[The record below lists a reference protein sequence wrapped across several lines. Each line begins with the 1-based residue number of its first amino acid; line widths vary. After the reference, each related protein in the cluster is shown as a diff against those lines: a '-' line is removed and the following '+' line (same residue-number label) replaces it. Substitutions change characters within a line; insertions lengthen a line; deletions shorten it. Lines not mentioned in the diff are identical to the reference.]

1 MKKRTLGI
9 LLALLLCLGLLTAG
23 AAASSGGSGSAGGG
37 EHTHY
42 LCGGDSCTKVGH
54 TEGTKVT
61 FEPWTKS
68 GLPDKAGNWYLT
80 KDVTITSG
88 WTPKTGTVLCLN
100 GYTITRTS
108 PSDSDEAA
116 IHVTGEFTLTD
127 CQDKGKL
134 TAGQAFRGAQSGVWV
149 RAGGTFNLYGGDI
162 TGISTGGTAGA
173 GVRMG
178 ESSNITSAFN
188 MDGGSITNNKVGAI
202 DGGGVEVGDYDT
214 FNMYG
219 GVISGNTAMR
229 DGGGVRVIGIFN
241 MYGGEISGNS
251 AREDGGGVGMFSGG
265 RFTMTGGIITGNNAS
280 RNGGGVDAVDVT
292 VSGTAKIVGN
302 VVGGTKN
309 EATGLYEGGTS
320 SDLYVSATVSEGKA
334 LAIGTLSKGA
344 SIGIMPEINL
354 SIKRNILAT
363 CTSDKLRYFF
373 LNVDGYAL
381 EIESGNLVV
390 NVKEYHYHPVCG
402 AGCTH
407 TDPADNHSSDSVE
420 WKKIDNNQLSN
431 ITGPGHYYLTG
442 DAVVNTTGGLWS
454 VPAGSGGVVLCLNG
468 HKLTLTGSNV
478 IQVITGRSFTLCDC
492 KGTGQI
498 INEGTNNIVYV
509 AAGNPQTN
517 TFTMYGG
524 KLIGNSKQK
533 SASTVLVEAKA
544 VFDLYGGAITGNT
557 CTNQGGGVYNAG
569 GTFNMYG
576 GAITGN
582 TAGTGGGVYNNG
594 TFNMYGGTI
603 TGNTASGSGNTGG
616 GVYNGGTTMRVS
628 GKVNITGNTGGNV
641 YLANG
646 KTITI
651 GTGGLDKSAKI
662 GVTAQG
668 LNATDRTYVI
678 VATGANNGYYDNIFN
693 DYSSS
698 SDRWKSTRL
707 GNDVYLSFGDLHTHD
722 GELCE
727 PISSENELNAVV
739 SGKYYYLKNDV
750 TIQQIWTLSGKNI
763 HLCLNGYSL
772 ISQKPSGE
780 TIKLTNS
787 ASLTIYDCNKSKKGE
802 GWIKPYDERYIGRG
816 VTVTNGC
823 TFTLEGGTIIGNNAS
838 GSSVDADRGGGVY
851 VAAGGKFIMNG
862 GTIEKNTA
870 FNGCGVFVYGTFE
883 MNGGEIAGNYG
894 SGVYVD
900 TYTDTPGTMTVSG
913 EVRIT
918 GNKAADDSEETN
930 VYLKRGSTIAIGTAG
945 LDNDARIGV
954 SAGGSTPRTIVT
966 GATDGGA
973 PYTTIFTSDSE
984 GDKLNGFYVIYRS
997 GTDLVL
1003 GRHTHAWKFTANGAT
1018 VTAECT
1024 EEGTPCSLDN
1034 NGGSITIVKP
1044 EHAKYGDGLA
1054 ANATLTGSFNDAV
1067 GATVGSISYYKD
1079 SEYLSAAPTN
1089 AGEYTAKLTV
1099 GGQTIQVE
1107 YEIKQ
1112 ATLTESDFSFA
1123 LTTSD
1128 LTYDGNAK
1136 TGTVTGPTGVSFTW
1150 KYYDENGNK
1159 VEPINAGDYTVKVS
1173 VSGNANYE
1181 NAALTSDNWKFT
1193 IGKRMVEI
1201 LWKYLNNRVFGDGKT
1216 VTAEVLN
1223 KCEDDDVSIIVTGGD
1238 ATAVG
1243 PHTATAVRL
1252 EGAHA
1257 DNYKLPSHLTQDYTI
1272 NKAPTEVVGEPKAVP
1287 SLTYTGQAQALITTD
1302 GVSAKD
1308 GHGTVVYSL
1317 DGTNYDAAI
1326 PTGTDAKTYTVY
1338 YKVQGDANYSDS
1350 AVNSVTVTI
1359 GWATITVT
1367 PTAEQSKVY
1376 GQNDPALTY
1385 SYTGAEANETPAF
1398 DGALTR
1404 AAGDNVDT
1412 YVISQG
1418 NLALKDNGSFKANN
1432 YKLVVATGVTFKIT
1446 RKALTV
1452 SGASVADK
1460 TYDGNVDATVT
1471 GVTFDGLVNGESVE
1485 YAVVS
1490 AAFPDKDADTN
1501 NVNVTI
1507 TVSLKGD
1514 VAKNYMLTNGT
1525 DYVAAGAA
1533 KIDRKALTVSGVTV
1547 ADKTYDGSANA
1558 TVNSSTMAGAVDG
1571 EAVDYTV
1578 TGVFADK
1585 NAAAGKTVNLTYEL
1599 TDAAKVNYYIDTAN
1613 SQKTTT
1619 ATIGQKKLVASGV
1632 KIADKTYDGTTEATV
1647 TNGGKLYGAVYS
1659 QDGVVTGDTVILKV
1673 TGEFADKDA
1682 GKDKTVNLT
1691 YVLEGGDAGNYEIVE
1706 GNSMHQT
1713 TAAATIKLKRIS
1725 QESIIVADK
1734 DYNKKTDADAAV
1746 TFNTG
1751 VTGETLVQG
1760 VDYKVVGTFMKDGD
1774 PDPNAGENKFVSVQ
1788 VWLLDTALAKN
1799 YTFGTSGDV
1808 RITVEV
1814 YDGQATIN
1822 KINQSIVVGQVNGV
1836 YGETGRK
1843 IEVSGVQE
1851 NADVTFNTLNSD
1863 IVTVDERTGELTFH
1877 KAGST
1882 SIQITVWETANYKS
1896 TQEFVTV
1903 AVDKRD
1909 IRIAALDRTAYVGSV
1924 PDLSA
1929 PTLDTDYEIIGLV
1942 DGDDLDNLTF
1952 AMHYEAED
1960 EDGNRTT
1967 ILPADMTP
1975 GTYIIVIELVSGTDD
1990 RYAIPPCDAGTLT
2003 LDAIPAYTV
2012 KVNDTEHGTAVSNRR
2027 SAVRGQTVT
2036 ITVTPDEGYV
2046 LAALTVTDRSGK
2058 TIAVTDKGDGKYTF
2072 KMPGSRVTVSAS
2084 FRRLSVF
2091 TDIDNAWYTDD
2102 ILWAEEMNIALDEDG
2117 SGLFRPKDDCSR
2129 AAIVTFLWR
2138 AFGSPEPTV
2147 TECPFTDV
2155 KESDPWYKAVLWAYE
2170 NKITDGYGDPTIFAP
2185 DATSER
2191 AQTLTFLKRA
2201 VKAADVTTGNDF
2213 TDVPEGAW
2221 YEAAV
2226 NWAVSEGL
2234 TNGYDDP
2241 TIFAPREDCSRA
2253 EIIAFIH
2260 RLLAK

>member
-42 LCGGDSCTKVGH
+42 LCGGDSCTETLH
-54 TEGTKVT
+54 SCEKVT

-100 GYTITRTS
+100 GHTITRTS

-134 TAGQAFRGAQSGVWV
+134 TAGQAFRGPQSGVWV

-188 MDGGSITNNKVGAI
+188 MYGGSITNNKVGAI

-320 SDLYVSATVSEGKA
+320 SDLYVSATVSEEKA

-407 TDPADNHSSDSVE
+407 TDPADNHSSDSVVWTGVSSYDDLRTATGKYLYLKNDITLPNL
-420 WKKIDNNQLSN
+420 WK
-431 ITGPGHYYLTG
+431 
-442 DAVVNTTGGLWS
+442 
-454 VPAGSGGVVLCLNG
+454 PASGTVLCLNG
-468 HKLTLTGSNV
+468 KKLTASSTAGAIAVES
-478 IQVITGRSFTLCDC
+478 GKSFTLCDC
-492 KGTGQI
+492 QNKGVVTSTSTGI
-498 INEGTNNIVYV
+498 IVNVSSGYTSNY
-509 AAGNPQTN
+509 T

-524 KLIGNSKQK
+524 KLVGNSQQK
-533 SASTVLVEAKA
+533 DAA
-544 VFDLYGGAITGNT
+544 VVYMNAPYSGGQTIFNLYGGTISGNT
-557 CTNQGGGVYNAG
+557 SYNDGAGVRNNA

-576 GAITGN
+576 GTISGN
-582 TAGTGGGVYNNG
+582 TVKTASSSCSARGAGVYNNG
-594 TFNMYGGTI
+594 TFTMTGGTI

-693 DYSSS
+693 DWSSS
-698 SDRWKSTRL
+698 NEKWTSTRV
-707 GNDVYLSFGDLHTHD
+707 GDNVYLSYGPLHIHD
-722 GELCE
+722 GNLCE

-838 GSSVDADRGGGVY
+838 GSSVDANRGGGVY

-945 LDNDARIGV
+945 LNDASRIGV
-954 SAGGSTPRTIVT
+954 SAESTPQTIVT

-1018 VTAECT
+1018 VTAECS
-1024 EEGTPCSLDN
+1024 EEGTPCSLNN

-1067 GATVGSISYYKD
+1067 GATVGNITYYKGT
-1079 SEYLSAAPTN
+1079 EELGAAAPTD

-1099 GGQTIQVE
+1099 SGQTIQVE

-1112 ATLTESDFSFA
+1112 ATLTESDFTFA

-1159 VEPINAGDYTVKVS
+1159 VEPINVGDYTVKVS

-1181 NAALTSDNWKFT
+1181 NAVLTSDNWKFT

-1201 LWKYLNNRVFGDGKT
+1201 LWKNLNNRVFGDGKT

-1223 KCEDDDVSIIVTGGD
+1223 KCEGDDVSIIVTGGD

-1257 DNYKLPSHLTQDYTI
+1257 DNYKLPSHLTQDYYTI

-1287 SLTYTGQAQALITTD
+1287 GLTYTGQAQELITTD

-1317 DGTNYDAAI
+1317 GGTNYDAAI

-1490 AAFPDKDADTN
+1490 AAFPDKDADDA

-1613 SQKTTT
+1613 SQKTAT
-1619 ATIGQKKLVASGV
+1619 ATIKQKEVHITGITANSRE
-1632 KIADKTYDGTTEATV
+1632 YDGTTEANSCLTDGY
-1647 TNGGKLYGAVYS
+1647 TLYGKV
-1659 QDGVVTGDTVILKV
+1659 DGDDVGVDITA
-1673 TGEFADKDA
+1673 EFADANVIERNYIKLSY
-1682 GKDKTVNLT
+1682 TLT
-1691 YVLEGGDAGNYEIVE
+1691 GGDKDNYVVDMTKS
-1706 GNSMHQT
+1706 NQ
-1713 TAAATIKLKRIS
+1713 TAAAKIKPKKLTITDVT
-1725 QESIIVADK
+1725 VADK
-1734 DYNKKTDADAAV
+1734 IYDGTNTA
-1746 TFNTG
+1746 TITG
-1751 VTGETLVQG
+1751 VTFDGLVNGETLTVGDDYTVEGKFAFNYVNVPGNTVQAT
-1760 VDYKVVGTFMKDGD
+1760 VTLT
-1774 PDPNAGENKFVSVQ
+1774 SS
-1788 VWLLDTALAKN
+1788 DTAKN
-1799 YTFGTSGDV
+1799 YTFMDGKFPTVKKDFFKSAAIAPADQPISANTVHSAYGDTD
-1808 RITVEV
+1808 R
-1814 YDGQATIN
+1814 
-1822 KINQSIVVGQVNGV
+1822 KVV
-1836 YGETGRK
+1836 
-1843 IEVSGVQE
+1843 VSGVQE
-1851 NADVTFNTLNSD
+1851 DAVLTFVSSNQN
-1863 IVTVDERTGELTFH
+1863 IVDVDENGQLTF
-1877 KAGST
+1877 KKSGTAE
-1882 SIQITVWETANYKS
+1882 ITVTAAATDNYKEKQIS
-1896 TQEFVTV
+1896 VTV
-1903 AVDKRD
+1903 AVKKKD
-1909 IRIAALDRTAYVGSV
+1909 IRIAALDRTAYVGSA

-1960 EDGNRTT
+1960 ENGNRTP

-2058 TIAVTDKGDGKYTF
+2058 TITLTDKGDGKYTF